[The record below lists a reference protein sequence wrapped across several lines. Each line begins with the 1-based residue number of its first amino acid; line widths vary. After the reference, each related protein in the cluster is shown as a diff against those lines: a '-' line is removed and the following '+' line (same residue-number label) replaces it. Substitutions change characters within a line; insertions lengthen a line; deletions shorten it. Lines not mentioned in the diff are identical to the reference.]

1 MALPETGKLVRDLI
15 PKIISDSGKNP
26 VTCQVSSE
34 DHLAALKLKV
44 IEEANELATSS
55 DSNALEEVADVLEVL
70 LAIAVQMNTSWV
82 AIERLA
88 EKKRSERG
96 GFNGGTWLLDTQ

>member
-1 MALPETGKLVRDLI
+1 MALPDTGKLVRDLI
-15 PKIISDSGKNP
+15 PNFISDSGKNP
-26 VTCQVSSE
+26 VICEISGE

-70 LAIAVQMNTSWV
+70 LAITDQMNASWE

-88 EKKRSERG
+88 EVKRSQRG
-96 GFNGGTWLLDTQ
+96 GFNGGIWLLDTQ

>member
-1 MALPETGKLVRDLI
+1 MALPEIGKLVRDLI

-26 VTCQVSSE
+26 VTCEVSGE

-70 LAIAVQMNTSWV
+70 LAITSQMNTSWA
-82 AIERLA
+82 AIEQLA
-88 EKKRSERG
+88 AKKRSDRG
-96 GFNGGTWLLDTQ
+96 GFNGGIWLLDTQ